1 MSSLEVAATP
11 AGKRWSRLGLWSWL
25 GATMAWA
32 LLFIVLPFF
41 LFFIY
46 SFWRVENEFIVR
58 QYSLTNYIRFFS
70 TSLYPI
76 LLWNSIQIALGVS
89 ALTFILG
96 YPLALFISRKRGR
109 AKAVMYMAVII
120 PLLTSYIV
128 RIYAMRLVLGSDGVI
143 NSLLL
148 TLRVIQHPLEFL
160 LFSRFAIFVTL
171 CVILAPFMVMPI
183 YTSLEKIP
191 KSYIEASRDLGSS
204 EFSTFWR
211 IIFPLSLPGVIAGF
225 MFVFILSLGDFLTP
239 IMVGGTTGV
248 TISKVIQEEFGFAYN
263 WPMGSALSTILLF
276 VALAAILASSQFGAL
291 REI

>member
-1 MSSLEVAATP
+1 MAGFEEVAKP
-11 AGKRWSRLGLWSWL
+11 AARKWSQTGMWGLLIPTLG
-25 GATMAWA
+25 WA
-32 LLFIVLPFF
+32 LLFIIIPL
-41 LFFIY
+41 LIFFIY
-46 SFWRVENEFIVR
+46 SFWRVDNEFIIR
-58 QYSLTNYIRFFS
+58 QYSLVNYIKFFS
-70 TSLYPI
+70 TRLYPI
-76 LLWNSIQIALGVS
+76 LLWKSIQISFGVS
-89 ALTFILG
+89 ALTFTLG
-96 YPLALFISRKRGR
+96 YPLALFISRQTGR
-109 AKAVMYMAVII
+109 AKAVLYMAVII

-148 TLRVIQHPLEFL
+148 SLRVIQAPLKIL

-183 YTSLEKIP
+183 FTSLEKIP

-225 MFVFILSLGDFLTP
+225 MFVFVLAIGDFLTP
-239 IMVGGTTGV
+239 IMVGGTTGI
-248 TISKVIQEEFGFAYN
+248 TISKVIQESFGFAYN

-276 VALAAILASSQFGAL
+276 VALTVILISSRFGAL

>member
-1 MSSLEVAATP
+1 MSSLEIAAKP
-11 AGKRWSRLGLWSWL
+11 AGKRWPRLGMWGWL
-25 GATMAWA
+25 GASMAWA
-32 LLFIVLPFF
+32 FLFIVLPFF

-70 TSLYPI
+70 TSLYPV

-96 YPLALFISRKRGR
+96 YPLALFISRQRGR
-109 AKAVMYMAVII
+109 TKAVMYMAVII

-148 TLRVIQHPLEFL
+148 ILRVIQQPLEFL

-204 EFSTFWR
+204 EFTTFWR

-239 IMVGGTTGV
+239 ILVGGTTGV

>member
-1 MSSLEVAATP
+1 
-11 AGKRWSRLGLWSWL
+11 
-25 GATMAWA
+25 
-32 LLFIVLPFF
+32 
-41 LFFIY
+41 
-46 SFWRVENEFIVR
+46 
-58 QYSLTNYIRFFS
+58 
-70 TSLYPI
+70 
-76 LLWNSIQIALGVS
+76 
-89 ALTFILG
+89 
-96 YPLALFISRKRGR
+96 
-109 AKAVMYMAVII
+109 
-120 PLLTSYIV
+120 
-128 RIYAMRLVLGSDGVI
+128 
-143 NSLLL
+143 
-148 TLRVIQHPLEFL
+148 